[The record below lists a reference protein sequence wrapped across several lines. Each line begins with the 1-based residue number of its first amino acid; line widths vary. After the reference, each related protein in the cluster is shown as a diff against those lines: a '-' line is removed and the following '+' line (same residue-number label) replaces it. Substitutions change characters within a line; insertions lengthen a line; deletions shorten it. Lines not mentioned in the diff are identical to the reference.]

1 MAKRTASNTRLGLFV
16 IAGLCFLVL
25 LLYMI
30 GKNESLFGSSFR
42 LKARFGNVQGLNKG
56 NNVRYLGQQV
66 GTVKSISIINDTAI
80 EVVML
85 IKSSMKKY
93 IRRNTIAAIASDGLV
108 GNKLV
113 SLSPGSGSA
122 ELVQEDDVLAVKRT
136 FDTDEMLQT
145 LGRTNDDIT
154 LIVSALKSTM
164 NRINNSKVL
173 WELLNDKTLPANV
186 RGSLVNVRTASAR
199 AQSIVQ
205 DIGQIVDHA
214 QKGKGSLGAVLTDTM
229 LAVNLN
235 HAILKIKTVGD
246 EADRLAL
253 ELRSAL
259 AGIQNDI
266 NNGKGPANALLKD
279 SLITASIRE
288 SLDNIRESSARMNE
302 VMEALKQSFLFRG
315 YFKKQAKKQK
325 GDK

>member
-1 MAKRTASNTRLGLFV
+1 MVKKTASNARLGLFV
-16 IAGLCFLVL
+16 IAGLFFLVL

-42 LKARFGNVQGLNKG
+42 LKARFSNVQGLSKG

-66 GTVKSISIINDTAI
+66 GTVKSISIVNDTAI

-85 IKSSMKKY
+85 IKTSMKKY
-93 IRRNTIAAIASDGLV
+93 IRRNAVAAIASDGLV

-113 SLSPGSGSA
+113 SLSPGSGPA

-145 LGRTNDDIT
+145 LGRTNEDIT
-154 LIVSALKSTM
+154 QIVSALKSTV
-164 NRINNSKVL
+164 NRINNSKML
-173 WELLNDKTLPANV
+173 WELLGDETLPANV
-186 RGSLVNVRTASAR
+186 RSSLVNVRTATAR
-199 AQSIVQ
+199 AQTIVQ

-214 QKGKGSLGAVLTDTM
+214 QKGKGSLGAVLTDTA

-235 HAILKIKTVGD
+235 NAILKIKTVGD
-246 EADRLAL
+246 EADRLAF
-253 ELRSAL
+253 ELRSTL

-266 NNGKGPANALLKD
+266 NNGKGPANAVLKD
-279 SLITASIRE
+279 SLITSSIRE
-288 SLDNIRESSARMNE
+288 SLNNIRESSARMNE

-325 GDK
+325 GN